1 MSRKIEE
8 IGQEIVDVAVA
19 IRKGNEDG
27 KIGLIDMWRIMR
39 EIKDVIL
46 LLPNI
51 KGVPAE
57 LVDMTNE
64 QIDTLVAGMYLQ
76 VELSDGEN
84 LDRTIDQKNVALA
97 LKGVKCFASIKD

>member
-27 KIGLIDMWRIMR
+27 KIGLVDIWRIMR
-39 EIKDVIL
+39 EVKDVIV

-51 KGVPAE
+51 KGIPAE

-64 QIDTLVAGMYLQ
+64 QIKDLVAEMYLQ

-84 LDRTIDQKNVALA
+84 LDRTIDQKNVVHALQ
-97 LKGVKCFASIKD
+97 GVKSFASITD